1 MRIPDRL
8 RRRSV
13 TATALGALL
22 CGVLFGTSL
31 TVPAAATTAVTAA
44 DSPAV
49 TVPPAGSHGFPFLA
63 AAEDLGSFGYTE
75 SEYFFSGTATS
86 YAKSGLW
93 TSDGRWDVRASGT
106 AAYKSRLLV
115 RRPADPADFNGTVVV
130 EWLNVS
136 GQLDLSPD
144 YWFQRD
150 ELLRRG
156 YAWVGVSAQAV
167 GVNGG
172 LGEIQGLK
180 GWDPERYGSLV
191 HPGDAFAYDIFSQA
205 GQALRSPDGPDPL
218 GGLDAETVLADGE
231 SQSAG
236 FMTTYVN
243 AVQPVAKVYDG
254 FMVHS
259 NSAVGAPISGR
270 LADTLLMP
278 NPSRIRT
285 DLAQPTF
292 VVLTETD
299 VPGAAIARQPDTD
312 SVVHWELAGTAHG
325 DQWAYDLGNPTVRK
339 SAGAAAPSPDCA
351 AGSAPFNDGP
361 GHWAMN
367 AALRHLD
374 GWARGGS
381 RPPSAPALSTVLTT
395 ALRDPATGLAVGGV
409 RLPDVTVPTRTLS
422 GSRDTTGS
430 GVFCGLYGAGDPWNG
445 DADAWDTHDAA
456 DPSDPSF
463 PTTAEPDLA
472 RLYPTHAD
480 YVSKVRAAAQ
490 ASVDAGYLLVEDA
503 TSIVSSA
510 RESDIGG

>member
-1 MRIPDRL
+1 MRIRVRL
-8 RRRSV
+8 PRRSA

-22 CGVLFGTSL
+22 CGALLGTSAGAAPAGAA
-31 TVPAAATTAVTAA
+31 VPRTAAAAPTI
-44 DSPAV
+44 
-49 TVPPAGSHGFPFLA
+49 TVPPAGGHGFPFLA

-75 SEYFFSGTATS
+75 SEYFVSGTATA

-93 TSDGRWDVRASGT
+93 TSDGRWNVRASGT

-115 RRPADPADFNGTVVV
+115 RRPTDPAKFNGTVVV

-136 GQLDLSPD
+136 GQIDLSPD

-150 ELLRRG
+150 ELLRQG

-180 GWDPERYGSLV
+180 GWDPARYGSLV
-191 HPGDAFAYDIFSQA
+191 HPGDAYAYDIFSQA
-205 GQALRSPDGPDPL
+205 GQALRTPNGPDPL
-218 GGLDAETVLADGE
+218 GGLRPETLLADGE

-243 AVQPVAKVYDG
+243 AVQPVSGVYDG

-259 NSAVGAPISGR
+259 NSAVAAPISGR

-285 DLAQPTF
+285 DLSVPTF

-299 VPGAAIARQPDTD
+299 VPGATIARQPDTD

-325 DQWAYDLGNPTVRK
+325 DQWAYDLGNPTVQK
-339 SAGAAAPSPDCA
+339 SAGAAAPSADCA

-361 GHWAMN
+361 GHYAMN
-367 AALRHLD
+367 AALRHLSA
-374 GWARGGS
+374 WARGGS
-381 RPPSAPALSTVLTT
+381 RPPAGALLSTV
-395 ALRDPATGLAVGGV
+395 LRDPATGLATGGI
-409 RLPDVTVPTRTLS
+409 RLPDVAVPTRTLT
-422 GSRDTTGS
+422 GLRDTTDS
-430 GVFCGLYGAGDPWNG
+430 GVFCGLYGARDPWNG
-445 DADAWDTHDAA
+445 DADAWDRHDDG

-463 PTTAEPDLA
+463 PHTAEPDLG

-480 YVSKVRAAAQ
+480 YVGKVRSAAQ
-490 ASVDAGYLLVEDA
+490 ASVDAGYLLPEDA
-503 TSIVSSA
+503 TAIVTA
-510 RESDIGG
+510 AEASDIGG

>member
-1 MRIPDRL
+1 MRTPAPL
-8 RRRSV
+8 RRRLV
-13 TATALGALL
+13 TATALGTLL
-22 CGVLFGTSL
+22 CGALLGTSL
-31 TVPAAATTAVTAA
+31 AAPAGAAPVAAAPAAANPTVTT
-44 DSPAV
+44 
-49 TVPPAGSHGFPFLA
+49 PPAGSHGFPFLA

-75 SEYFFSGTATS
+75 KEYFVAGTATA

-115 RRPADPADFNGTVVV
+115 RRPADPAKFNGTVVV

-136 GQLDLSPD
+136 GQLEISPD

-150 ELLRRG
+150 ELLRQG

-172 LGEIQGLK
+172 RGPIKGLK
-180 GWDPERYGSLV
+180 GWDPARYGSLV

-205 GQALRSPDGPDPL
+205 GQALRTPDGPDPL
-218 GGLDAETVLADGE
+218 GGLHADTLLADGE

-243 AVQPVAKVYDG
+243 AVQPVSQVYDG

-259 NSAVGAPISGR
+259 NSAVAAPISGV
-270 LADTLLMP
+270 LADTLRMP
-278 NPSRIRT
+278 DPSRIRT
-285 DLAQPTF
+285 DRPEPTF

-299 VPGAAIARQPDTD
+299 VPGAASARQPDTE

-325 DQWAYDLGNPTVRK
+325 DQWAYDLGDPTLRK
-339 SAGAAAPSPDCA
+339 SAGAAAPSADCA

-367 AALRHLD
+367 TALRHLS
-374 GWARGGS
+374 GWARGGA
-381 RPPSAPALSTVLTT
+381 RPPGGQPLSTV
-395 ALRDPATGLAVGGV
+395 LRDPATGLATGGI

-422 GSRDTTGS
+422 GSRSTTGS
-430 GVFCGLYGAGDPWNG
+430 GVFCGLYGATDPWNG
-445 DADAWDTHDAA
+445 DADAWDRHDEG
-456 DPSDPSF
+456 DPSDRSF
-463 PTTAEPDLA
+463 PRTAEPVLS
-472 RLYPTHAD
+472 RLYPTHDD
-480 YVSKVRAAAQ
+480 YVGKVRAAAQ
-490 ASVDAGYLLVEDA
+490 RSVAAGYLLPEDA
-503 TSIVSSA
+503 TAIVTAAQDSG
-510 RESDIGG
+510 IGG

>member
-1 MRIPDRL
+1 MPARSS
-8 RRRSV
+8 RRSL

-22 CGVLFGTSL
+22 CGALL
-31 TVPAAATTAVTAA
+31 HAPQAAPAAAATAVAA
-44 DSPAV
+44 GPAV
-49 TVPPAGSHGFPFLA
+49 TVPPAGGHGFPFLA
-63 AAEDLGSFGYTE
+63 AAEDLGSYGYTE

-93 TSDGRWDVRASGT
+93 TSDGRWNVRASGT

-115 RRPADPADFNGTVVV
+115 RRPADPAKFNGTVVV

-136 GQLDLSPD
+136 GQIDLSPD
-144 YWFQRD
+144 YWFERD
-150 ELLRRG
+150 ELLRQG

-172 LGEIQGLK
+172 LGEIKGLK
-180 GWDPERYGSLV
+180 GWDPARYGSLV
-191 HPGDAFAYDIFSQA
+191 HPGDAFAYDILSQA
-205 GQALRSPDGPDPL
+205 GQALRAPNGPDPL
-218 GGLDAETVLADGE
+218 GGLPVRTLLADDE

-243 AVQPVAKVYDG
+243 AVQPVSQVYDG

-259 NSAVGAPISGR
+259 NSTVAAPITGV

-285 DLAQPTF
+285 DLTVPTF

-299 VPGAAIARQPDTD
+299 VPGAAVARQPDTA

-325 DQWAYDLGNPTVRK
+325 DQWPYDLGQPTVEK
-339 SAGAAAPSPDCA
+339 SAGPAAPSADCA
-351 AGSAPFNDGP
+351 AGSAPFDDGP

-367 AALRHLD
+367 TALRHLA
-374 GWARGGS
+374 GWARGGP
-381 RPPSAPALSTVLTT
+381 RPPSGQPLSTV
-395 ALRDPATGLAVGGV
+395 LRDPATGLATGGV
-409 RLPDVTVPTRTLS
+409 RLPDVTVPTRTLT
-422 GSRDTTGS
+422 GARDTTDS
-430 GVFCGLYGAGDPWNG
+430 GVFCGLYGARDPWNG
-445 DADAWDTHDAA
+445 DTDAWDRHDDG

-463 PTTAEPDLA
+463 PPTAEPVLS

-480 YVSKVRAAAQ
+480 YAGKVRTAAQ
-490 ASVDAGYLLVEDA
+490 RSVDAGYLLPEDA
-503 TSIVSSA
+503 TAIVAAAQDSG
-510 RESDIGG
+510 IGG